1 MCLCR
6 FSCFVRG
13 FTTIQEFKHTKNRDA
28 FICNSCLAAIK
39 ISFSFQLLS
48 VNHSI
53 SDKFSLHCI
62 LPQHA
67 AFFCI

>member
-28 FICNSCLAAIK
+28 FICNSCLAAFRLFRKRLIM
-39 ISFSFQLLS
+39 ITFPNMNL
-48 VNHSI
+48 
-53 SDKFSLHCI
+53 
-62 LPQHA
+62 A
-67 AFFCI
+67 